1 MMSKKASDDALVE
14 RLEKLV
20 QRASE
25 ELSSLRER
33 NAELEE
39 QLAAKSDEIEKLE
52 SVQEK
57 DRGEFEQWSAR
68 KDEIE
73 KRLEKLVGGLEGLLE
88 EDD

>member
-1 MMSKKASDDALVE
+1 MSEKKSDEALVE

-20 QRASE
+20 ERAGE

-33 NAELEE
+33 NAELEQ
-39 QLAAKSDEIEKLE
+39 QLSEKNEEIEKLE
-52 SVQEK
+52 STQEK
-57 DRGEFEQWSAR
+57 DRGEFEQWNAR

-73 KRLEKLVGGLEGLLE
+73 GRLEKLVEGLEGLLD

>member
-1 MMSKKASDDALVE
+1 MSEKKSDEALVE

-20 QRASE
+20 GRAGE

-33 NAELEE
+33 NAELKQ
-39 QLAAKSDEIEKLE
+39 QLADKSEEIEKLE
-52 SVQEK
+52 SSQEK
-57 DRGEFEQWSAR
+57 DRGEFEQWTAR

-73 KRLEKLVGGLEGLLE
+73 GRLEKLVAGLEGLLE